1 MAYDET
7 AKYQTAGLSGTAQG
21 QVGAAAGI
29 LGAQYDAQFT
39 YRRTQ
44 AMQVALQ
51 ANNGAPRKVSE
62 LIADADL
69 ILAWLE
75 PKPPASN

>member
-7 AKYQTAGLSGTAQG
+7 EKYQTANLAQG
-21 QVGAAAGI
+21 QNSGPWAGL
-29 LGAQYDAQFT
+29 LGTQLDAQVT

-51 ANNGAPRKVSE
+51 ANSGAPRKVAD

-75 PKPPASN
+75 AKPPASN

>member
-7 AKYQTAGLSGTAQG
+7 AKYQTAGTAQG
-21 QVGAAAGI
+21 LIGGAAGLI
-29 LGAQYDAQFT
+29 GAQADAQAT